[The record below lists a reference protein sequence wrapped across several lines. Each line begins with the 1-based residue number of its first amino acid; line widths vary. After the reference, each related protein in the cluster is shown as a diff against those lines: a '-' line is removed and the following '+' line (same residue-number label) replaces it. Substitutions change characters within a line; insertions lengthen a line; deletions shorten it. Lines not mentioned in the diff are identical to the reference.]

1 MSEECR
7 RDDSFVTAIAHCHG
21 DAGEANGDGSQRGR
35 GKWFFGDAKGT
46 LKEPFS
52 PSPLAPRTIFPVP
65 IGLVIY
71 HIL

>member
-1 MSEECR
+1 MSKECR

-21 DAGEANGDGSQRGR
+21 DAGEANGDGEMVLGGCQ
-35 GKWFFGDAKGT
+35 GDTK
-46 LKEPFS
+46 
-52 PSPLAPRTIFPVP
+52 RTIFPVP

>member
-1 MSEECR
+1 MSKECR

-21 DAGEANGDGSQRGR
+21 DAGEANGEANGDGENGSWCQWGR
-35 GKWFFGDAKGT
+35 GKWF
-46 LKEPFS
+46 LV
-52 PSPLAPRTIFPVP
+52 PRTVFPVP